1 MAVIQKQFNY
11 MAFPQS
17 FSRGNP
23 IPLDKSAVWYD
34 FAAMVEY
41 AQSGATAYVGQVLAY
56 VNETDNTAKAYI
68 IADTN
73 GTLTEVGAATLG
85 DNKTIVLEEGTLA
98 LKNWGKEY
106 YRWVDA
112 VGEEG
117 QEGYVAGH
125 HEKQVV
131 DGTHPWIAG
140 LEPKAVAG
148 EDGTFELAWYQP
160 STTTVE
166 GLNSTVST
174 IRTTVEEITAA
185 LGDAE
190 TDGTIRGDI
199 ADLKTEVAKK
209 IDAAGGTMTG
219 DLTLADGS
227 KAASETVVDTKIAT
241 AIGSAGHLKRLVVEQ
256 LPEVSAADVDTIY
269 MVKDATVTT
278 GDAYK
283 EYMVIDGAF
292 AQIGDTSVNLEPY
305 ATTADVEAKVK
316 VVQDD
321 LNEHKA
327 DAVAHI
333 TADERTAW
341 NGKLDADNADYTT
354 LVANKQK
361 LVDIPAI
368 KTIGSGLTLQEDG
381 TLRTDISAMTG
392 MMRFRGAV
400 STKPTTSTTVPS
412 DNLGAWRAGDVVLY
426 ETAEYVVASLNTS
439 SQPVWQL
446 LGDEGAY
453 QTKLSFTSTPSL
465 TNKVVTNDTLTS
477 NVNTLDG
484 KITTA
489 QNAASAAQISAD
501 NAKNVADAA
510 QADATS
516 ALNRID
522 ALDVTDTDSGFV
534 TAVTQTDGKIA
545 VTKKTL
551 AASDVTD
558 LLSFDG
564 TYNASTNKIATTST
578 VTNAID
584 GLSSSVAAAVASG
597 NQYSV
602 LTGVTQSGG
611 KLTAKTE
618 VKLAAIAVT
627 GNVNDLIQTGGDVLV
642 IYGGTSTTVI

>member
-1 MAVIQKQFNY
+1 MAVIQKDYNK
-11 MAFPQS
+11 MALPLS
-17 FSRGNP
+17 IERANP
-23 IPLDKSAVWYD
+23 ISLDSTAVWYD

-56 VNETDNTAKAYI
+56 VNEAENTAKAYI

-117 QEGYVAGH
+117 KEGYVAGH

-148 EDGTFELAWYQP
+148 ADGTFELAWYQP

-166 GLNSTVST
+166 GLNSTVSS
-174 IRTTVEEITAA
+174 IRTTVEGITAA

-321 LNEHKA
+321 LNGHKA

-368 KTIGSGLTLQEDG
+368 KTIGTGLTLNEDG
-381 TLRTDISAMTG
+381 TLVGAQEYELPVATAERLGGVKAGGAGVSIAADGVVSAKVKAGNGLSVGEEGIVLATATDAAAGAMT
-392 MMRFRGAV
+392 
-400 STKPTTSTTVPS
+400 
-412 DNLGAWRAGDVVLY
+412 
-426 ETAEYVVASLNTS
+426 AEEHVKLSNIE
-439 SQPVWQL
+439 
-446 LGDEGAY
+446 EGA
-453 QTKLSFTSTPSL
+453 QR
-465 TNKVVTNDTLTS
+465 NVV
-477 NVNTLDG
+477 VG
-484 KITTA
+484 
-489 QNAASAAQISAD
+489 
-501 NAKNVADAA
+501 
-510 QADATS
+510 
-516 ALNRID
+516 AL
-522 ALDVTDTDSGFV
+522 VGG
-534 TAVTQTDGKIA
+534 TAVTINENKQLVIGYADEERAGVVKSSSAEAKNKIRVETDGTMSLNA
-545 VTKKTL
+545 V
-551 AASDVTD
+551 
-558 LLSFDG
+558 
-564 TYNASTNKIATTST
+564 
-578 VTNAID
+578 
-584 GLSSSVAAAVASG
+584 
-597 NQYSV
+597 
-602 LTGVTQSGG
+602 GVS
-611 KLTAKTE
+611 KLTNE
-618 VKLAAIAVT
+618 DDCELILNC
-627 GNVNDLIQTGGDVLV
+627 GNA
-642 IYGGTSTTVI
+642 

>member
-1 MAVIQKQFNY
+1 MAVIQKDYNK
-11 MAFPQS
+11 MALPLS
-17 FSRGNP
+17 IERANP
-23 IPLDKSAVWYD
+23 ISLDSTAVWYD

-117 QEGYVAGH
+117 KEGYVAGH

-131 DGTHPWIAG
+131 DDTHPWIAG

-166 GLNSTVST
+166 GLNSTVSS
-174 IRTTVEEITAA
+174 IRTTVEGITAA

-219 DLTLADGS
+219 NLTLADGS

-269 MVKDATVTT
+269 MVKDTAVTT

-305 ATTADVEAKVK
+305 ATTASVEAKVK

-341 NGKLDADNADYTT
+341 NGKLDANNADYTT

-368 KTIGSGLTLQEDG
+368 KTIGTGLTLNEDG
-381 TLRTDISAMTG
+381 TLVGAQEYELPVATADRLGGVKAGGAGVSIAADGVVSAKVKAGNGLSVGEEGIVLATATDAAAGAMTAEEHVKLSNIEE
-392 MMRFRGAV
+392 GAQRNAV
-400 STKPTTSTTVPS
+400 VGALVGGTVVTPNENKQIIIGYA
-412 DNLGAWRAGDVVLY
+412 DEERAGVVKSSS
-426 ETAEYVVASLNTS
+426 AEAKNKVRVEADGTMSLNAVGVS
-439 SQPVWQL
+439 
-446 LGDEGAY
+446 
-453 QTKLSFTSTPSL
+453 KL
-465 TNKVVTNDTLTS
+465 TNEDDCELILNC
-477 NVNTLDG
+477 G
-484 KITTA
+484 
-489 QNAASAAQISAD
+489 NA
-501 NAKNVADAA
+501 
-510 QADATS
+510 
-516 ALNRID
+516 
-522 ALDVTDTDSGFV
+522 
-534 TAVTQTDGKIA
+534 
-545 VTKKTL
+545 
-551 AASDVTD
+551 
-558 LLSFDG
+558 
-564 TYNASTNKIATTST
+564 
-578 VTNAID
+578 
-584 GLSSSVAAAVASG
+584 
-597 NQYSV
+597 
-602 LTGVTQSGG
+602 
-611 KLTAKTE
+611 
-618 VKLAAIAVT
+618 
-627 GNVNDLIQTGGDVLV
+627 
-642 IYGGTSTTVI
+642 

>member
-1 MAVIQKQFNY
+1 MAVIQKDYNK
-11 MAFPQS
+11 MALPLS
-17 FSRGNP
+17 IERANP
-23 IPLDKSAVWYD
+23 ISLDSTAVWYD

-56 VNETDNTAKAYI
+56 VNEAENTAKAYI

-106 YRWVDA
+106 YRGVDA

-117 QEGYVAGH
+117 KEGYVAGH

-148 EDGTFELAWYQP
+148 ADGTFELAWYQP

-166 GLNSTVST
+166 GLNSTVSS
-174 IRTTVEEITAA
+174 IRTTVEGITAA

-321 LNEHKA
+321 LNGHKA

-341 NGKLDADNADYTT
+341 NGKLDANNADYTT

-368 KTIGSGLTLQEDG
+368 KTIGTGLTLNEDG
-381 TLRTDISAMTG
+381 TLVGAQEYELPVATAERLGGVKAGGAGVSIAADGVVSAKVKAGNGLSVGEEGIVLATATDAAAGAMT
-392 MMRFRGAV
+392 
-400 STKPTTSTTVPS
+400 
-412 DNLGAWRAGDVVLY
+412 
-426 ETAEYVVASLNTS
+426 AEEHVKLSNIE
-439 SQPVWQL
+439 
-446 LGDEGAY
+446 EGA
-453 QTKLSFTSTPSL
+453 QR
-465 TNKVVTNDTLTS
+465 NVV
-477 NVNTLDG
+477 VG
-484 KITTA
+484 
-489 QNAASAAQISAD
+489 
-501 NAKNVADAA
+501 
-510 QADATS
+510 
-516 ALNRID
+516 AL
-522 ALDVTDTDSGFV
+522 VGG
-534 TAVTQTDGKIA
+534 TAVTINENKQLVIGYADEERAGVVKSSSAEAKNKIRVETDGTMSLNA
-545 VTKKTL
+545 V
-551 AASDVTD
+551 
-558 LLSFDG
+558 
-564 TYNASTNKIATTST
+564 
-578 VTNAID
+578 
-584 GLSSSVAAAVASG
+584 
-597 NQYSV
+597 
-602 LTGVTQSGG
+602 GVS
-611 KLTAKTE
+611 KLTNE
-618 VKLAAIAVT
+618 DDCELILNC
-627 GNVNDLIQTGGDVLV
+627 GNA
-642 IYGGTSTTVI
+642 

>member
-1 MAVIQKQFNY
+1 MAVIQKDYNK
-11 MAFPQS
+11 MALPLS
-17 FSRGNP
+17 IERANP
-23 IPLDKSAVWYD
+23 ISLDSTAVWYD

-56 VNETDNTAKAYI
+56 VNEAENTAKAYI

-85 DNKTIVLEEGTLA
+85 DNKTIVLEEGSLA

-117 QEGYVAGH
+117 KEGYVAGH

-148 EDGTFELAWYQP
+148 ADGTFELAWYQP

-166 GLNSTVST
+166 GLNSTVSS
-174 IRTTVEEITAA
+174 IRTTVEGITAA

-321 LNEHKA
+321 LNGHKA

-341 NGKLDADNADYTT
+341 NGKLDANNADYTT

-368 KTIGSGLTLQEDG
+368 KTIGTGLTLNEDG
-381 TLRTDISAMTG
+381 TLVGAQEYELPVATAERLGGVKAGGAGVSIAADGVVSAKVKAGNGLSVGEEGIVLATATDAAAGAMT
-392 MMRFRGAV
+392 
-400 STKPTTSTTVPS
+400 
-412 DNLGAWRAGDVVLY
+412 
-426 ETAEYVVASLNTS
+426 AEEHVKLSNIE
-439 SQPVWQL
+439 
-446 LGDEGAY
+446 EGA
-453 QTKLSFTSTPSL
+453 QR
-465 TNKVVTNDTLTS
+465 NVV
-477 NVNTLDG
+477 VG
-484 KITTA
+484 
-489 QNAASAAQISAD
+489 
-501 NAKNVADAA
+501 
-510 QADATS
+510 
-516 ALNRID
+516 AL
-522 ALDVTDTDSGFV
+522 VGG
-534 TAVTQTDGKIA
+534 TAVTINENKQLVIGYADEERAGVVKSSSAEAKNKIRVETDGTMSLNA
-545 VTKKTL
+545 V
-551 AASDVTD
+551 
-558 LLSFDG
+558 
-564 TYNASTNKIATTST
+564 
-578 VTNAID
+578 
-584 GLSSSVAAAVASG
+584 
-597 NQYSV
+597 
-602 LTGVTQSGG
+602 GVS
-611 KLTAKTE
+611 KLTNE
-618 VKLAAIAVT
+618 DDCELILNC
-627 GNVNDLIQTGGDVLV
+627 GNA
-642 IYGGTSTTVI
+642 

>member
-56 VNETDNTAKAYI
+56 VNEADNTAKAYI

-117 QEGYVAGH
+117 KEGYVAGH

-131 DGTHPWIAG
+131 DDTHPWIAG

-148 EDGTFELAWYQP
+148 ADGTFELAWYQP

-166 GLNSTVST
+166 GLNSTVSS
-174 IRTTVEEITAA
+174 IRTTVEGITAA

-269 MVKDATVTT
+269 MVKDTSVTT

-305 ATTADVEAKVK
+305 ATTASVEAKVK

-333 TADERTAW
+333 TADERNAW
-341 NGKLDADNADYTT
+341 NGKLDANNADYTT

-368 KTIGSGLTLQEDG
+368 KTIGTGLTLNEDG
-381 TLRTDISAMTG
+381 TLVGAQEYELPVATADRLGGVKAGGAGVSIAADGVVSAKVKAGNGLSVGEEGIVLATATDAAAGAMTAEEHVKLSNIEE
-392 MMRFRGAV
+392 GAQRNAV
-400 STKPTTSTTVPS
+400 VGALVGGTVVTPNENKQIIIGYA
-412 DNLGAWRAGDVVLY
+412 DEERAGVVKSSS
-426 ETAEYVVASLNTS
+426 AEAKNKVRVEADGTMSLNAVGVS
-439 SQPVWQL
+439 
-446 LGDEGAY
+446 
-453 QTKLSFTSTPSL
+453 KL
-465 TNKVVTNDTLTS
+465 TNEDDCELILNC
-477 NVNTLDG
+477 G
-484 KITTA
+484 
-489 QNAASAAQISAD
+489 NA
-501 NAKNVADAA
+501 
-510 QADATS
+510 
-516 ALNRID
+516 
-522 ALDVTDTDSGFV
+522 
-534 TAVTQTDGKIA
+534 
-545 VTKKTL
+545 
-551 AASDVTD
+551 
-558 LLSFDG
+558 
-564 TYNASTNKIATTST
+564 
-578 VTNAID
+578 
-584 GLSSSVAAAVASG
+584 
-597 NQYSV
+597 
-602 LTGVTQSGG
+602 
-611 KLTAKTE
+611 
-618 VKLAAIAVT
+618 
-627 GNVNDLIQTGGDVLV
+627 
-642 IYGGTSTTVI
+642 

>member
-56 VNETDNTAKAYI
+56 VNEADNTAKAYI

-117 QEGYVAGH
+117 KEGYVAGH

-148 EDGTFELAWYQP
+148 ADGTFELAWYQP

-166 GLNSTVST
+166 GLNSTVSS
-174 IRTTVEEITAA
+174 IRTTVEGITAA

-256 LPEVSAADVDTIY
+256 LPEVSAANVDTIY
-269 MVKDATVTT
+269 MVKDTSVTT

-305 ATTADVEAKVK
+305 ATTASVEAKVK

-333 TADERTAW
+333 TAEERTAW
-341 NGKLDADNADYTT
+341 NGKLDANNADYTT

-368 KTIGSGLTLQEDG
+368 KTIGTGLTLNEDG
-381 TLRTDISAMTG
+381 TLVGAQEYELPVATADRLGGVKAGGAGVSIAADGVVSAKVKAGNGLSVGEEGIVLATATDAAAGAMTAEEHVKLSNIEE
-392 MMRFRGAV
+392 GAQRNAV
-400 STKPTTSTTVPS
+400 VGALVGGTVVTPNENKQLVIGYA
-412 DNLGAWRAGDVVLY
+412 DEERAGVVKSSSAEAKNKVRV
-426 ETAEYVVASLNTS
+426 ETDGTMSLNAVGVS
-439 SQPVWQL
+439 
-446 LGDEGAY
+446 
-453 QTKLSFTSTPSL
+453 KL
-465 TNKVVTNDTLTS
+465 TNEDDCELILNC
-477 NVNTLDG
+477 G
-484 KITTA
+484 
-489 QNAASAAQISAD
+489 NA
-501 NAKNVADAA
+501 
-510 QADATS
+510 
-516 ALNRID
+516 
-522 ALDVTDTDSGFV
+522 
-534 TAVTQTDGKIA
+534 
-545 VTKKTL
+545 
-551 AASDVTD
+551 
-558 LLSFDG
+558 
-564 TYNASTNKIATTST
+564 
-578 VTNAID
+578 
-584 GLSSSVAAAVASG
+584 
-597 NQYSV
+597 
-602 LTGVTQSGG
+602 
-611 KLTAKTE
+611 
-618 VKLAAIAVT
+618 
-627 GNVNDLIQTGGDVLV
+627 
-642 IYGGTSTTVI
+642 

>member
-1 MAVIQKQFNY
+1 MAVIQKDYNK
-11 MAFPQS
+11 MALPLS
-17 FSRGNP
+17 IERANP
-23 IPLDKSAVWYD
+23 ISLDSTAVWYD

-106 YRWVDA
+106 YRWVEA

-148 EDGTFELAWYQP
+148 ADGTFELAWYQP

-174 IRTTVEEITAA
+174 IRTTVEGITAA

-256 LPEVSAADVDTIY
+256 LPEVAAADVDTIY
-269 MVKDATVTT
+269 MVKDTTVTT

-305 ATTADVEAKVK
+305 AKTADVEAKVK

-368 KTIGSGLTLQEDG
+368 KTIGTGLTLNEDG
-381 TLRTDISAMTG
+381 TLVGAQEYELPVAAADKLGGVKAGGAGVSIAADGVISAKVKAGNGLSVGEEGIVLATATDTAA
-392 MMRFRGAV
+392 GAM
-400 STKPTTSTTVPS
+400 
-412 DNLGAWRAGDVVLY
+412 
-426 ETAEYVVASLNTS
+426 TAEEHVKLSNIE
-439 SQPVWQL
+439 
-446 LGDEGAY
+446 EGA
-453 QTKLSFTSTPSL
+453 QKNVVVGALVGGT
-465 TNKVVTNDTLTS
+465 VVTPNENKQL
-477 NVNTLDG
+477 VIG
-484 KITTA
+484 Y
-489 QNAASAAQISAD
+489 AD
-501 NAKNVADAA
+501 EEKAGVVK
-510 QADATS
+510 
-516 ALNRID
+516 
-522 ALDVTDTDSGFV
+522 
-534 TAVTQTDGKIA
+534 
-545 VTKKTL
+545 
-551 AASDVTD
+551 
-558 LLSFDG
+558 
-564 TYNASTNKIATTST
+564 
-578 VTNAID
+578 
-584 GLSSSVAAAVASG
+584 SSSVEAKNKVRVETDGTMSLNAV
-597 NQYSV
+597 
-602 LTGVTQSGG
+602 GVS
-611 KLTAKTE
+611 
-618 VKLAAIAVT
+618 KLANEDDCELILNC
-627 GNVNDLIQTGGDVLV
+627 GNA
-642 IYGGTSTTVI
+642 